1 MNKYNT
7 FLLEARGEAGGI
19 KAPGF
24 GAPIRENKK
33 KPTKEQLARWRA
45 RSESD
50 QAAYLKKFPNSI
62 YKNAP
67 KRGNIITR
75 SKKISR
81 SPTAVALTQQAAD
94 VLESWGVKG
103 KAFGKKT
110 AHTMVNNANAFLKG
124 SRQKF
129 VEKATNTFNSFKKR
143 LSKSD
148 QGAAEEEAEA
158 VTKTALKP
166 SRTFSSKRLKGV
178 LPSLIGLA
186 VAATVFGGL
195 ATGFIPPEAIAFIGV
210 KALDAAWDA
219 VRHVTSES
227 GGLTA
232 LVAGSVIKDYLNSKD
247 SDDDVENTKS
257 KMEKKYG
264 KPDDEPSEEEEK
276 KEEPPAKETDTTKD
290 LGFQIDTS
298 KYEKDD
304 KGNWIRKKQ

>member
-1 MNKYNT
+1 MNKYNA
-7 FLLEARGEAGGI
+7 FLLEARGEAGGST
-19 KAPGF
+19 APGF
-24 GAPIRENKK
+24 GAPKRENKK

-94 VLESWGVKG
+94 VLESWNVKG
-103 KAFGKKT
+103 RAFGKKA

-129 VEKATNTFNSFKKR
+129 VEKATNTFDNFKKR

-166 SRTFSSKRLKGV
+166 SRTFSSKKLKGV

-186 VAATVFGGL
+186 IAATVFGGL
-195 ATGFIPPEAIAFIGV
+195 ATGFIPPQAIAFIGV

-247 SDDDVENTKS
+247 SDDDIENTKG
-257 KMEKKYG
+257 KLEKKFG
-264 KPDDEPSEEEEK
+264 KPDTEEEDDE
-276 KEEPPAKETDTTKD
+276 EEPKENKETDTTKD
-290 LGFQIDTS
+290 LGFQLDTS